1 MGSAAQVVLSLLLS
15 VAVQRELSLPASV
28 ALPKELNMTI
38 EYSHPDSAVGRAPRP
53 LVPAANAPDRSL
65 FFRIEHRMA
74 QLIALLM
81 VLSSIALGLLMAGQ
95 VLMRYGL
102 QSPFLGIEELAP
114 MLALWAYFM
123 GMVYATREQEH
134 ISGGVVALL
143 VKKATTICTIRLL
156 GTLACL
162 IATCVFAWY
171 AWDFSSF
178 NLKLHRKSLYMR
190 WPKSLWDFSMVIGF
204 TLMAFYYCLQ
214 VIAQWRDLMLARKN
228 NK

>member
-1 MGSAAQVVLSLLLS
+1 
-15 VAVQRELSLPASV
+15 
-28 ALPKELNMTI
+28 MTI
-38 EYSHPDSAVGRAPRP
+38 EYSHPDSAVGAEPRP
-53 LVPAANAPDRSL
+53 LVPQGPCAEKSL
-65 FFRIEHRMA
+65 FFRIEHRLA
-74 QLIALLM
+74 QLISFLM
-81 VLSSIALGLLMAGQ
+81 VFSSIALGLLMAGQ

-156 GTLACL
+156 GTIACMV
-162 IATCVFAWY
+162 ATCIFAWY

-178 NLKLHRKSLYMR
+178 NLTLNRKSLYMR
-190 WPKSLWDFSMVIGF
+190 WPKSLWDFSMVVGF
-204 TLMAFYYCLQ
+204 VLMGFYYCLQ
-214 VIAQWRDLMLARKN
+214 VVVQWHELMLARKQQ
-228 NK
+228 